1 MTVTDQPKIIDN
13 KTKAILAQYDLGRL
27 VAKIYA
33 YSGDLRKYE
42 FLIDEDLGYKPSV
55 LEKAKLEYSPLG
67 KFFNKGL
74 KEEEKKEELLKSVK
88 NIGDKNEELL
98 KSIEDKNEKQLKAIE
113 NQGEKQLDAIEKKD
127 NLKDDK
133 AKNKAVLKDGL
144 KELIKSYPD
153 SFSNFVKSEL
163 KQLPTSEEKLT
174 TKGCLKRFFLMAL
187 VFLKDIVRLTY
198 F

>member
-55 LEKAKLEYSPLG
+55 LEKAKFEYSPLG

-74 KEEEKKEELLKSVK
+74 KEEQKKEELLKSVK

-163 KQLPTSEEKLT
+163 KQLPTSEENIDY
-174 TKGCLKRFFLMAL
+174 KRLSEEIFLDGFSFF
-187 VFLKDIVRLTY
+187 
-198 F
+198 

>member
-27 VAKIYA
+27 VAKIYV

-42 FLIDEDLGYKPSV
+42 FLTDEDLGYKPSV
-55 LEKAKLEYSPLG
+55 LEKAKFEYSPLG

-88 NIGDKNEELL
+88 NIGAKNEELL

-113 NQGEKQLDAIEKKD
+113 NQGEKQLDAIEKKIIW
-127 NLKDDK
+127 KM
-133 AKNKAVLKDGL
+133 
-144 KELIKSYPD
+144 IKQ
-153 SFSNFVKSEL
+153 K
-163 KQLPTSEEKLT
+163 
-174 TKGCLKRFFLMAL
+174 
-187 VFLKDIVRLTY
+187 IRLS
-198 F
+198 

>member
-13 KTKAILAQYDLGRL
+13 KIKPILAQYDLGRL
-27 VAKIYA
+27 VAKIYP

-42 FLIDEDLGYKPSV
+42 YLTDEDLGYKPSV
-55 LEKAKLEYSPLG
+55 LEKAKFEYSPLG

-98 KSIEDKNEKQLKAIE
+98 KSIEDKKAVKGNWKSRRETIRC
-113 NQGEKQLDAIEKKD
+113 NWKKD